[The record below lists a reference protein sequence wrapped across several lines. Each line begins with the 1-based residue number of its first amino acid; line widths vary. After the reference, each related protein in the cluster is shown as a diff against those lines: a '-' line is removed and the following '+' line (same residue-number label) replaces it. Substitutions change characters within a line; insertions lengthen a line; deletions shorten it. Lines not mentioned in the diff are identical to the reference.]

1 MNDKIT
7 LGLLVVAGFIGTIIT
22 APVLATTIE
31 SFLIIESARV
41 TVDDDELE
49 AELTTEGEIP
59 TDGTE
64 GAFGYGILTNDGDA
78 ILVSTTHAGVLDS
91 EEQNYILDPTWH
103 NHFVTLG
110 DVEQCKENPGVVDIT
125 WQSPGEVEV
134 DDNNAEISDVPTDE
148 FEGWHSITGE
158 ELSMTLGEDV
168 SNVVSFRLDP
178 VFDKETGLEA
188 VCVTDITPAEDID
201 VRQQGDG
208 RQSSSVGS
216 ESNSRAATSTNT
228 NSTNA

>member
-1 MNDKIT
+1 MNKSQKKNQRDNEIKERLV
-7 LGLLVVAGFIGTIIT
+7 LGLLVATGFIGTVIA

-31 SFLIIESARV
+31 SFLVIESAEV
-41 TVDDDELE
+41 NVDDDELE

-110 DVEQCKENPGVVDIT
+110 DDVAECGEDQGIVDIT
-125 WQSPGEVEV
+125 WQSPGQVEIN
-134 DDNNAEISDVPTDE
+134 DDIASISGVPTDE
-148 FEGWHSITGE
+148 FQGWHS
-158 ELSMTLGEDV
+158 
-168 SNVVSFRLDP
+168 
-178 VFDKETGLEA
+178 
-188 VCVTDITPAEDID
+188 
-201 VRQQGDG
+201 
-208 RQSSSVGS
+208 
-216 ESNSRAATSTNT
+216 
-228 NSTNA
+228 